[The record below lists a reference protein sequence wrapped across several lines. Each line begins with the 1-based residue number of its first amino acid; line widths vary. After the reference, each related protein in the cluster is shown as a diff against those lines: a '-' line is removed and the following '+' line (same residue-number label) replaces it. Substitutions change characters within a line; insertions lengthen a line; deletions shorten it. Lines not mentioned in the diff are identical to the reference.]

1 MSSSRRWLVLV
12 AGAALIGGACA
23 PVRPSAPA
31 AATTAAQVSSDAPI
45 VVPAQ
50 LAPTPTISAANPAKN
65 DLVMVRTVQGLA
77 AFDWA
82 SNRLLFEA
90 PNAVPTPDWS
100 QLVLSAPDGDQAT
113 LNVLDGRTGVQKAA
127 VAIPPG
133 LVAAAISTDGRRV
146 ALGPAGD
153 NSSQP
158 VGREQTRIVVA
169 DPSGTVA
176 PRTFELQGNYAPDA
190 FAYDDQHLFV
200 LEYQPAEAPTSYR
213 VRMLDLKSGA
223 VTGVGT
229 RSKVPAPEESMQGTR
244 HSSVLSPDHQTL
256 YTLYTNQPEHLHSRD
271 LAAGLTQSS
280 GDYFAFVHV
289 LSLSGG
295 WAYCMDLPQ
304 PFGVGPASA
313 HALALS
319 PDGQWLYVSDR
330 SSGKVALANTNDLTV
345 SRVADIGADPHS
357 GNATAATQVGPN
369 GALFVS
375 SSSELLVLEPR
386 SLAVQRRLSMPA
398 PPTGLGVSLDG
409 QRLFVSTADRLLA
422 IDPVTGSE
430 LGRIATA
437 GAQRIEHVGKT

>member
-1 MSSSRRWLVLV
+1 MSSSRRWLALV
-12 AGAALIGGACA
+12 AGAALIGAACA
-23 PVRPSAPA
+23 PVRPAAPA
-31 AATTAAQVSSDAPI
+31 AA
-45 VVPAQ
+45 
-50 LAPTPTISAANPAKN
+50 ANPAQN

-82 SNRLLFEA
+82 SNRLVFQA

-113 LNVLDGRTGVQKAA
+113 LNVLDGHTGVQKAA

-133 LVAAAISTDGRRV
+133 LVAAAISADGRRV

-169 DPSGTVA
+169 DPSGAIA

-213 VRMLDLKSGA
+213 VRMLDLKSRA

-229 RSKVPAPEESMQGTR
+229 RSKVPAAEESMQGTR

-256 YTLYTNQPEHLHSRD
+256 YTLYTNQSEHLHSRD

-345 SRVADIGADPHS
+345 SRVADIGADPRL
-357 GNATAATQVGPN
+357 GYTTAATQVGPN

-386 SLAVQRRLSMPA
+386 SLAVQRRLSMPR